1 MTKPV
6 TADQIK
12 AVLANIADPSQNKDI
27 ISLGMLDG
35 ITVSDNKVMVT
46 LAVPTHRGPAME
58 PLRQQI
64 EATIRNLDG
73 VVAATVVITA
83 HKNASAQ
90 AQKPTDT
97 TEATLAKEKTLNS
110 SVRRFIAI
118 ASGKGGVG
126 KSTTATNLAIALKLE
141 GLRVGLLDADVYGP
155 SQPRMM
161 GVSGR
166 PQAVGGDMVAPLEN
180 YGVKVMSM
188 GLLVPDETAMI
199 WRGPMVQSALTQMLN
214 AVVWGELDVIVID
227 LPPGTGDIQIS
238 LAQQVNLAGAV
249 IVSTPQDI
257 ALLDVIKALTMFDK
271 AGVKVLGFIQNMAV
285 WVCPDCGRKDYIF
298 GEGGAAREAEK
309 RNISMLGEIPLS
321 INIREASDEGKP
333 IVVAEPKSPQ
343 AAEYRRIARQ
353 LVSLADLKAETP
365 NNLNT

>member
-1 MTKPV
+1 
-6 TADQIK
+6 
-12 AVLANIADPSQNKDI
+12 
-27 ISLGMLDG
+27 
-35 ITVSDNKVMVT
+35 
-46 LAVPTHRGPAME
+46 
-58 PLRQQI
+58 
-64 EATIRNLDG
+64 
-73 VVAATVVITA
+73 
-83 HKNASAQ
+83 
-90 AQKPTDT
+90 
-97 TEATLAKEKTLNS
+97 
-110 SVRRFIAI
+110 
-118 ASGKGGVG
+118 
-126 KSTTATNLAIALKLE
+126 
-141 GLRVGLLDADVYGP
+141 
-155 SQPRMM
+155 
-161 GVSGR
+161 
-166 PQAVGGDMVAPLEN
+166 
-180 YGVKVMSM
+180 M

-257 ALLDVIKALTMFDK
+257 ALLDVVKALTMFDK

-285 WVCPDCGRKDYIF
+285 WVCPDCGRKDHIF

-321 INIREASDEGKP
+321 MNIREASDEGKP

-353 LVSLADLKAETP
+353 LVSLADLKAQLP